1 VKLRG
6 GGAEEPGHHDAVQSS
21 PIDGWV
27 GDVGEE
33 VVVVGLA
40 TKHEKH
46 EVVPL
51 LVVRWWVFQN
61 DRDHRS
67 YVLEAGSLRMQVRG
81 EGGFRVG
88 VGVDEAII
96 VILLGDHDPLG
107 SDKLLF

>member
-51 LVVRWWVFQN
+51 LVVR
-61 DRDHRS
+61 
-67 YVLEAGSLRMQVRG
+67 
-81 EGGFRVG
+81 
-88 VGVDEAII
+88 
-96 VILLGDHDPLG
+96 
-107 SDKLLF
+107 